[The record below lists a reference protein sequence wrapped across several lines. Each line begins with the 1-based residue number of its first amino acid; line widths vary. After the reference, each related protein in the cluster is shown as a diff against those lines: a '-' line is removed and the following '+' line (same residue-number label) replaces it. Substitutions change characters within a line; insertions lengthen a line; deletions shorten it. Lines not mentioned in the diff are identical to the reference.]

1 MVSFSQRV
9 HILVGLMSLATKAG
23 LVGEDRL
30 GLGALPSLTY
40 PGSPS
45 LGSQAEQHAGGAD
58 TAVGPIQLWGLCG
71 QSGVCGGGRWLSC
84 HHDCYCPVCPSRA
97 VTVSGEAWP
106 LSWGQDGTSDSSH
119 SHSLIINS
127 TSDHGLW
134 LLEAPQGWEAG

>member
-30 GLGALPSLTY
+30 GLGALPSPTH

-58 TAVGPIQLWGLCG
+58 TAVEPLRSEW
-71 QSGVCGGGRWLSC
+71 SVRWRQVAVLS
-84 HHDCYCPVCPSRA
+84 P
-97 VTVSGEAWP
+97 
-106 LSWGQDGTSDSSH
+106 
-119 SHSLIINS
+119 
-127 TSDHGLW
+127 
-134 LLEAPQGWEAG
+134 